1 MQIKKIVRNDKD
13 GSFTGD
19 FALTNEQVGVLVNYA
34 INSLLAKGVLTIDE
48 EEFTTQQPSE
58 LN

>member
-1 MQIKKIVRNDKD
+1 MQIKKIVRNDED

-19 FALTNEQVGVLVNYA
+19 FALTTEQVGVLVNYA
-34 INSLLAKGVLTIDE
+34 INALLARGVLTIEE
-48 EEFTTQQPSE
+48 EEFTPQQPNE